1 VKLLTNDLGERIRG
15 AETNIENLDKRVSK
29 LEGDNNL
36 LHKMN
41 VLLEV
46 VINSNKELKRQTDG
60 FYEVTRSIDANLTS
74 LNNHQETLNSKL
86 DSVNDRV
93 DAVNERVG
101 KVEDDIEQTED
112 ENSLKINLI
121 WSNLFKGLLYSAPF
135 TILLTLILKFLGL
148 G

>member
-1 VKLLTNDLGERIRG
+1 MTNDLGERLKG
-15 AETNIENLDKRVSK
+15 AETNIENIDKRVSK

-86 DSVNDRV
+86 DIVNDRV
-93 DAVNERVG
+93 DAVNERVE
-101 KVEDDIEQTED
+101 KVEDEIEESED
-112 ENSLKINLI
+112 SNSIKINLI
-121 WSNLFKGLLYSAPF
+121 FSNLFKGLLYSAPF
-135 TILLTLILKFLGL
+135 TIIMALIMYWLGL